1 MRMRSGLCGA
11 FAAFLLMGLAA
22 GHAEAADP
30 AKGKK
35 VFNKC
40 KACHDLG
47 LKKRVGPPL
56 KGFLGRPAASVKGY
70 KYSKDFRA
78 AGAAGLV
85 WTEETFIEYIQKP
98 KPFIGSKIGKKKAKT
113 KMAFPGIKK
122 EQQAIDLHAYLKEA
136 AK

>member
-1 MRMRSGLCGA
+1 MRMWSGLCGV

-22 GHAEAADP
+22 GHAQAADP

-40 KACHDLG
+40 KACHDVG

-56 KGFLGRPAASVKGY
+56 KGFLGRQAASVKGY

-98 KPFIGSKIGKKKAKT
+98 KPFIGGKIGKKRAKT
-113 KMAFPGIKK
+113 KMAFPGLKK

-136 AK
+136 TK